1 MVTKQNSQKKQ
12 KTSAPWIAGKV
23 NLKQDVLSGIIVA
36 LVSIPISMGYAQI
49 AGLPVIYGLYG
60 SLLPILVFAFLTTSP
75 QFVVGV
81 DAMPAAMVG
90 GLLASMGIQAE
101 SEEAL
106 KLVPVISILVAI
118 WFVIFYLF
126 RAGRIVKYISTPVMG
141 GFISGVGASIIL
153 MQVPKL
159 WGGSAGTGELFR
171 LARHMAKER
180 HSFQL
185 LSFGLGIGTVLIIL
199 LCRKWLPKIPM
210 LVIMMLVGVILQLV
224 FHLDEHGVKLLPEV
238 AGGLPHLVLPDFRVL
253 KYETVDILVQS
264 LSIAA
269 VIMTQTLL
277 ATGNYAMKYQDQVDN
292 NQELLAYAGMNLAGG
307 LVGCCPING
316 SVSRSGVADSFK
328 CRSQVM
334 SITASATMLVI
345 LLFGTPLLKFLP
357 IPVLTGIVMTALIG
371 IIEFSMAERLRK
383 SSKNEWTVF
392 MISFG
397 GVLLLGT
404 VYGVMI
410 GCILS
415 FAVVAVKAVVPTAV
429 FLGRIPGEGNFYP
442 LNRNT
447 SARPIKNT
455 LIYRFNG
462 NLFFA
467 NIDRFENDI
476 KNAIKEDTKQI
487 VVDARGID
495 NIDITAVDRLMVFR
509 KYLLDQGIHFY
520 ITEHEGILND
530 RIRFLGGGSLIDE
543 GVMRRTI
550 TLALRDAGL
559 RKPYEL
565 EEPEEDGKGKNFIES
580 EERLAEFQWAFGEEA
595 ENRFEKMAWETAEQ
609 LVAAMAGEGVQK
621 DIFGSYQ
628 LKTTWG
634 LIGRYDEDEFWDY
647 LEIALEQLANQ
658 GRITKEDAS
667 NLEQLIEERRERGV
681 VRLQELNPKAM
692 DILLK
697 HRREIRD
704 QLKAQLPEEYARVHN
719 LRKERRL
726 KQEKERPTQ

>member
-1 MVTKQNSQKKQ
+1 MTDQKKEIKQNKSGQF
-12 KTSAPWIAGKV
+12 IAGKV
-23 NLKQDVLSGIIVA
+23 HWNNDILSGIIVA

-60 SLLPILVFAFLTTSP
+60 SLLPILIFGFLTTSP

-90 GLLASMGIQAE
+90 GLLATLGVKAE
-101 SEEAL
+101 SEQAMKVVPMVAL
-106 KLVPVISILVAI
+106 LVAI
-118 WFVIFYLF
+118 WFVIFYFLK
-126 RAGRIVKYISTPVMG
+126 AGRIVKFISTPVMG
-141 GFISGVGASIIL
+141 GFISGVGTSIIL

-159 WGGSAGTGELFR
+159 WGGTAGTGELY
-171 LARHMAKER
+171 LLVKHMVHER
-180 HSFQL
+180 HSFNG
-185 LSFGLGIGTVLIIL
+185 LSLGLGLGTILVIL
-199 LCRKWLPKIPM
+199 LCKKWIPKVPM
-210 LVIMMLVGVILQLV
+210 LVIMMVVGMALQIG
-224 FHLDEHGVKLLPEV
+224 FHLDDYGVKLLPQV
-238 AGGLPHLVLPDFRVL
+238 SGGLPHFVLPDFSVM
-253 KYETVDILVQS
+253 KYDPVEMLIQS

-277 ATGNYAMKYQDQVDN
+277 ATGNYAMKYQDDVDN
-292 NQELLAYAGMNLAGG
+292 NRELLAYAGMNVGG
-307 LVGCCPING
+307 ALVGCCPING
-316 SVSRSGVADSFK
+316 SVSRSGVADSYGCK
-328 CRSQVM
+328 SQVM
-334 SITASATMLVI
+334 SITASITMLLI

-357 IPVLTGIVMTALIG
+357 VPVLTGIVMTALIG
-371 IIEFSMAERLRK
+371 IIEFSLAERLRK
-383 SSKNEWTVF
+383 TSKNEWIVF

-397 GVLLLGT
+397 GVLLFGT

-415 FAVVAVKAVVPTAV
+415 FAVVAIKAVAPSTA

-442 LNRNT
+442 LNRNM

-467 NIDRFENDI
+467 NIDRFEKDI
-476 KNAIKEDTKQI
+476 ESGIQKDTKQV

-495 NIDITAVDRLMVFR
+495 DIDVTAVDRLMLFR
-509 KYLLDQGIHFY
+509 NHLLNQGIHFY

-530 RIRFLGGGSLIDE
+530 RIRRLGGGKMIDE

-559 RKPYEL
+559 HKPYDLADAEN
-565 EEPEEDGKGKNFIES
+565 DGKGKNFIES
-580 EERLAEFQWAFGEEA
+580 EERLAEFEWAFGDEA
-595 ENRFEKMAWETAEQ
+595 EARFEQMAKETAEH
-609 LVAAMAGEGVQK
+609 LVATIAGDVEHK
-621 DIFGSYQ
+621 DVFGTDA

-634 LIGRYDEDEFWDY
+634 LIGRYDEDEFFDY

-658 GRITKEDAS
+658 GRITKDDATK
-667 NLEQLIEERRERGV
+667 LEQLVEERRERGEM
-681 VRLQELNPKAM
+681 RLQELNPKAM
-692 DILLK
+692 EILLK

-719 LRKERRL
+719 LRKQRRL
-726 KQEKERPTQ
+726 EKEKE